1 MPRISVR
8 DAQRMMG
15 NVPEAHAFRCQD
27 GSVFRNMTDLRN
39 ALARMADDTFAH
51 HSNAEKKDFAK
62 WVREVIGD
70 NKLATELEKSLDRM
84 KAAEMVSNRVA
95 FMTSRRHM
103 K

>member
-8 DAQRMMG
+8 DAQRMLG

-62 WVREVIGD
+62 WVREVIED
-70 NKLATELEKSLDRM
+70 NKLARDLENSLDRRE
-84 KAAEMVSNRVA
+84 AAEMVSDRVA
-95 FMTSRRHM
+95 FLTG
-103 K
+103 KLL